1 MLKQMN
7 QRMNEYGQPIG
18 EALPSWV
25 SPPFPPPVVLQGQY
39 CRLEPIADRHADS
52 LFVAYQQAPDHRDW
66 TYIPLERPE
75 DLAQFRQY
83 VASLASSVD
92 PQHYAIIDHAS
103 SQAVGTLAL
112 MRIMP
117 AVGSVEVGF
126 VIYSPLI
133 QRSTMA
139 TEAQF
144 LLMQYAFDKLG
155 YRRYE
160 WKCDS
165 LNSPSRKA
173 ALRLGFQFEGIF
185 RQAVVYKGRN
195 RDTAWFSIIDRDWP
209 MLSQAYQQWL
219 APNNFDAA
227 GKQRQRLQDFMPL
240 RNVLE
245 E

>member
-1 MLKQMN
+1 MN

-18 EALPSWV
+18 EALPNWV
-25 SPPFPPPVVLQGQY
+25 LPPFPPHVILQGQY

-52 LFVAYQQAPDHRDW
+52 LFAAYQQAPDHRDW

-75 DLAQFRQY
+75 GLAQFRQY

-92 PQHYAIIDHAS
+92 PQHYAIIDPAS
-103 SQAVGTLAL
+103 SQPVGTLAL

-126 VIYSPLI
+126 VIYSPLL

-144 LLMQYAFDKLG
+144 LLMQYAFDTLG

-185 RQAVVYKGRN
+185 RQALVYKGRN

-219 APNNFDAA
+219 APDNFDAV

-240 RNVLE
+240 RNALE